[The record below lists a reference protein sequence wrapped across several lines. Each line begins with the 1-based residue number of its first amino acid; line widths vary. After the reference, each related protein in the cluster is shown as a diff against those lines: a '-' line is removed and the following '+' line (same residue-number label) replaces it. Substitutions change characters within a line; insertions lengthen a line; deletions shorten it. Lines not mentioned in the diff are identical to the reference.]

1 MTGGEGFEWAYLAL
15 RGRGCFYDRMEP
27 GTSEHSWIEQ
37 AVSLVGDGAGVS
49 RSARGLFHLIMG
61 NATIQLVASVLLPEQ
76 GPD

>member
-37 AVSLVGDGAGVS
+37 AVSLVGVTVPGSAG
-49 RSARGLFHLIMG
+49 RRAACYLI
-61 NATIQLVASVLLPEQ
+61 
-76 GPD
+76 